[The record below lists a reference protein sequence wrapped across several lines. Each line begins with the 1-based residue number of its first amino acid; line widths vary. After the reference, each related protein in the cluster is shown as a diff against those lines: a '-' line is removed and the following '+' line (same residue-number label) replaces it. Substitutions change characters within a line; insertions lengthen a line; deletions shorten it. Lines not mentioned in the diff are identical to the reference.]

1 MNFFCASLQT
11 GGPGWIV
18 PLGRRDSLGASIQGS
33 NNDIPAPNN
42 TLPTIITKF
51 KLQGL
56 DIVDLVALLGT
67 YNSPGHI
74 GVHLDLFGCMGFP
87 PIYEPTMSHSR
98 NRVFN

>member
-1 MNFFCASLQT
+1 MQT

-18 PLGRRDSLGASIQGS
+18 PLGRRDSRGASVQGS

-67 YNSPGHI
+67 CLSN
-74 GVHLDLFGCMGFP
+74 FC
-87 PIYEPTMSHSR
+87 
-98 NRVFN
+98 

>member
-1 MNFFCASLQT
+1 
-11 GGPGWIV
+11 V
-18 PLGRRDSLGASIQGS
+18 QGS

-67 YNSPGHI
+67 CLAIANKLI
-74 GVHLDLFGCMGFP
+74 F
-87 PIYEPTMSHSR
+87 SR
-98 NRVFN
+98 F

>member
-1 MNFFCASLQT
+1 MQT

-18 PLGRRDSLGASIQGS
+18 PLGRRDSRGASVQGS

-67 YNSPGHI
+67 PSLPVYCHFWFSYHKFDSI
-74 GVHLDLFGCMGFP
+74 CKKY
-87 PIYEPTMSHSR
+87 I
-98 NRVFN
+98 